1 MKLSNETVT
10 IELKNGTI
18 LHGTITGM
26 DVSMNTHLKAV
37 KMTTRHSGGS
47 NTQRRGPVHL
57 DHMAVRG
64 NTIRYVILPDALPL
78 DPLLVDDVPKAQFK
92 EGKGCSDEG
101 KDARGRARG
110 RTRGRLVQSL
120 RREHR
125 NCFKIKAASI
135 YVHA

>member
-1 MKLSNETVT
+1 MKLVRFLMKLSNETVT

-37 KMTTRHSGGS
+37 KMTTRHAGGS
-47 NTQRRGPVHL
+47 EKGPVHL
-57 DHMAVRG
+57 DHMMVRG

-92 EGKGCSDEG
+92 RERVAVTRGRS
-101 KDARGRARG
+101 ARGRARG
-110 RTRGRLVQSL
+110 STRGRLVQSL
-120 RREHR
+120 RKE
-125 NCFKIKAASI
+125 AQEL
-135 YVHA
+135 